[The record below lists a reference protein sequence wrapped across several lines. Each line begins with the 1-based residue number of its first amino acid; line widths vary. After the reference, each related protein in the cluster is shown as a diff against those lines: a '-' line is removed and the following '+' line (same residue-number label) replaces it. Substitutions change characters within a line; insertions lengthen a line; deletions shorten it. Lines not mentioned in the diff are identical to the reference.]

1 MNFEEISRKLKKF
14 SKDTMTEVQKM
25 NEVRQLNARIND
37 EKKKIT
43 RTYTEMGKKVYELY
57 KDTPLGGFEADMEAI
72 EECVRMMDL
81 LQDQIR
87 EIKGVLLC
95 PCCNMEVSRT
105 ERFCSNCGNKMPE
118 TIEIVNQADSVVEI
132 EKDQTDAVIES
143 EAAQKDQM
151 DSVTESEADRND
163 QADAVIE
170 SEADQKNQADT
181 VLEAAEVTA
190 ASVIVT
196 TEEEVTDALWEDC

>member
-14 SKDTMTEVQKM
+14 SKDTMTEMQKM

-87 EIKGVLLC
+87 EIKGVVLC
-95 PCCNMEVSRT
+95 PCCNMEVSMT

-118 TIEIVNQADSVVEI
+118 TMKIVEDADSVI
-132 EKDQTDAVIES
+132 ETVKETA
-143 EAAQKDQM
+143 
-151 DSVTESEADRND
+151 DSV
-163 QADAVIE
+163 I
-170 SEADQKNQADT
+170 
-181 VLEAAEVTA
+181 EAAEEAEIEEAEEA
-190 ASVIVT
+190 ADSVIEIAEDVSEAIN
-196 TEEEVTDALWEDC
+196 EEA